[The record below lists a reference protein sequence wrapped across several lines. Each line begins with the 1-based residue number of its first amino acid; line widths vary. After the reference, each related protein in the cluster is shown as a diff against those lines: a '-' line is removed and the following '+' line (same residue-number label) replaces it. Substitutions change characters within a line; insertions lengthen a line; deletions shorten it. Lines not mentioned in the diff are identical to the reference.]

1 MPFIRFLRSVLPDNP
16 SKHREYFPWTFP
28 NQLLK
33 KSNLT
38 ALALC
43 TNTVRASAGAQRRL
57 NLGSSDEQ
65 KKRVRQGPGQGVGPR
80 PPQERSPGTGAALWA

>member
-1 MPFIRFLRSVLPDNP
+1 MAALPRPAPRTDQTLWATAGDGLGAGHLTPFIQFLRLVLPDNP

-43 TNTVRASAGAQRRL
+43 TNTVRASAG
-57 NLGSSDEQ
+57 D
-65 KKRVRQGPGQGVGPR
+65 
-80 PPQERSPGTGAALWA
+80 